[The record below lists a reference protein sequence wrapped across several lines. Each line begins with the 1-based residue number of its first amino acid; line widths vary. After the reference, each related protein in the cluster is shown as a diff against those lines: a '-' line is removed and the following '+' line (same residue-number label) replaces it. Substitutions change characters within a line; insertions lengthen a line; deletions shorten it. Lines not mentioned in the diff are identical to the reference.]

1 MCTMKE
7 VCNEVGMTYET
18 LKFYCNEGLVPN
30 VKRDK
35 NNYRDFDEKNI
46 AWLKGLQ
53 CLRKCGMG
61 IKEMKQYMNYCMQGP
76 DSIPERKVMLDQTKE
91 SLLRKVEEIYEC
103 IDFIDNKQ
111 TFYNDVLDGKI
122 KYTSNL
128 IKLKD

>member
-1 MCTMKE
+1 MCTMKA

-61 IKEMKQYMNYCMQGP
+61 IKEMKQYMNYCMQGR
-76 DSIPERKVMLDQTKE
+76 DSIPERKIMLDQTKE
-91 SLLRKVEEIYEC
+91 SLLLKVEELYES
-103 IDFIDNKQ
+103 INFIDNKQ
-111 TFYNDVLDGKI
+111 TFYDDVLSGKI
-122 KYTSNL
+122 KYTSHL
-128 IKLKD
+128 IDIED

>member
-76 DSIPERKVMLDQTKE
+76 DSIAERKIMLDQTKQ
-91 SLLRKVEEIYEC
+91 SLLLKVEDIYES
-103 IDFIDNKQ
+103 IDFINNKQ
-111 TFYNDVLDGKI
+111 TFYDDVLSGKI
-122 KYTSNL
+122 KYTSHL
-128 IKLKD
+128 IDIKD